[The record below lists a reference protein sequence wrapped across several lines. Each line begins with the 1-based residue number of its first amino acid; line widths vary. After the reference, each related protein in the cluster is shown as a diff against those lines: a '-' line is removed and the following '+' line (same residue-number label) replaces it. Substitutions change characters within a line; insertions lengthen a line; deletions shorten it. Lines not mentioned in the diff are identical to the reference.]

1 MVMALMYN
9 AEAYHTRGSVRHV
22 VGWTQMN
29 RADVFS
35 QITINDYWTSILE
48 NWADS
53 IKEYNKECVAKQALI
68 TVCLPKMSKYF
79 WRMLDAMFAAYG
91 KLKPTLQTGIVMW
104 FDCYIAPKQTTEHH
118 TIPYHTIPY
127 HTIPYHTIPYHTIP
141 YHTTTIKLTLFIL
154 DSSISSKLFFLE
166 VQ

>member
-1 MVMALMYN
+1 
-9 AEAYHTRGSVRHV
+9 
-22 VGWTQMN
+22 MN